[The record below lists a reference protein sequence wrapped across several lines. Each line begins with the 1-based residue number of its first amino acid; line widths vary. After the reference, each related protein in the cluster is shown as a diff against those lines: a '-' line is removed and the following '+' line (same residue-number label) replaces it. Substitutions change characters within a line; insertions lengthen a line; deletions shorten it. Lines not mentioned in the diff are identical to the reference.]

1 MKIAVVGAGLGGCI
15 TAMYYGSFSLVD
27 PTVEVT
33 IYHEPDVPIERV
45 GQGTT
50 HDVLGLIYVA
60 LNNGWYGNNKIKAT
74 QKLGILY
81 KDWAKEDIFHP
92 FTPNILSAHYV
103 PGLLKEEVL
112 KTYNVVEKNIKD
124 PEKEIDA
131 DYIFDCRGR
140 PKSLDDYYEL
150 TNPINSVLLATGSKD
165 SSRNYTD

>member
-1 MKIAVVGAGLGGCI
+1 MIAVVGAGLGGCI
-15 TAMYYGSFSLVD
+15 TAMYYGLYNSD
-27 PTVEVT
+27 VEVT
-33 IYHEPDVPIERV
+33 IYHDPDVPIERV

-50 HDVLGLIYVA
+50 PDVLGLIYAA

-74 QKLGILY
+74 HKLGILY

-112 KTYNVVEKNIKD
+112 KTYKVVEKNIKD

-140 PKSLDDYYEL
+140 PKSLDDY
-150 TNPINSVLLATGSKD
+150 
-165 SSRNYTD
+165 